1 MKTKVLLIGPKCF
14 NYNQSVASAF
24 NSDKFEVKIIDY
36 AEQFGQIN
44 LRNKISY
51 FFSSNR
57 IATTSKLLSKLNEY
71 ILITYK
77 HYCPDIVLIIKG
89 DVIDEETVVKMSRS
103 KNILWMMDGIFYN
116 PQSIKLADKVDA
128 VFLFEKTDIGK
139 VRAYN
144 KNTFY
149 LPSAYDDQIFKKLQ
163 LEKDID
169 LLFIGTLHES
179 RIKLL
184 EKIRKRFPQLKIRVY
199 CERFRFYKT
208 PLKYLKSFTDTFYI
222 NRFVTPSEANV
233 LYNRSKICLNIHHEQ
248 SVYGINPRFFE
259 ILGANAIQ
267 FVDHKP
273 FIDDYFSDYNIST
286 YTTDEELFQMISLQF
301 NCNSQRSETTQQE
314 NKKLYDT
321 VRKYHTYKNRVEFM
335 LEKVDAE
342 KSPSYL
348 TPKL

>member
-14 NYNQSVASAF
+14 NYNQSIASAF

-44 LRNKISY
+44 LVNKISY

-57 IATTSKLLSKLNEY
+57 IATTSKLLSKLNDY
-71 ILITYK
+71 ILITYE
-77 HYCPDIVLIIKG
+77 HYSPDIVLIIKG
-89 DVIDEETVVKMSRS
+89 DVINEETVVKMHRS

-116 PQSIKLADKVDA
+116 PQSIKLTDKVDA
-128 VFLFEKTDIGK
+128 VFLFEKTDIEEVK
-139 VRAYN
+139 PYN
-144 KNTFY
+144 KNSFY
-149 LPSAYDDQIFKKLQ
+149 LPSAYDDQIFKKLH

-169 LLFIGTLHES
+169 LLFIGTLHDS

-184 EKIRKRFPQLKIRVY
+184 EKIRKQFPKLRIKVY
-199 CERFRFYKT
+199 YERYRFYKS
-208 PLKYLKSFTDTFYI
+208 PLKFLKSLIDTFYI

-233 LYNRSKICLNIHHEQ
+233 LYNRSKVCLNIHHEQ

-273 FIDDYFSDYNIST
+273 FINDYFSDYNIRT
-286 YTTDEELFQMISLQF
+286 YNNDEELFQMISLQF
-301 NCNSQRSETTQQE
+301 SNNLQKSDATPKDDQ
-314 NKKLYDT
+314 KLYDT
-321 VRKYHTYKNRVEFM
+321 VSKYHTYKNRVEFM
-335 LEKVDAE
+335 LEKI
-342 KSPSYL
+342 
-348 TPKL
+348 

>member
-14 NYNQSVASAF
+14 NYNQSIASAF

-44 LRNKISY
+44 LINKISY
-51 FFSSNR
+51 FISSNR

-77 HYCPDIVLIIKG
+77 QYCPDIVLIIKG
-89 DVIDEETVVKMSRS
+89 DVINEETVVKMSRS

-116 PQSIKLADKVDA
+116 PQSIKLTDKVNA
-128 VFLFEKTDIGK
+128 VFLFEKTDIEK
-139 VRAYN
+139 VKVYN
-144 KNTFY
+144 KNSFY
-149 LPSAYDDQIFKKLQ
+149 LPSAYDDQIFKKLR

-184 EKIRKRFPQLKIRVY
+184 EKIRKKFPQLIIKVY

-208 PLKYLKSFTDTFYI
+208 PLKYLKSLTDTFYI
-222 NRFVTPSEANV
+222 NRFVTPSEANI

-259 ILGANAIQ
+259 ILGASALQ

-273 FIDDYFSDYNIST
+273 FIDDYFSDYNIRT
-286 YTTDEELFQMISLQF
+286 YNNDEELFQMISSQF
-301 NCNSQRSETTQQE
+301 SNNLQRSETMQE
-314 NKKLYDT
+314 KDQKLYDT
-321 VRKYHTYKNRVEFM
+321 VSKYHTYKNRIEYI
-335 LEKVDAE
+335 LEKI
-342 KSPSYL
+342 
-348 TPKL
+348 